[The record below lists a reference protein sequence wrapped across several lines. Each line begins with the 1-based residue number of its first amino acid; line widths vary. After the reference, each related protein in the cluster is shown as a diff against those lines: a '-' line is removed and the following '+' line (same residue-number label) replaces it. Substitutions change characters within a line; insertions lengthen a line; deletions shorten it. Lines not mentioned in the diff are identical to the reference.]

1 MTKNSVALCTYNGEK
16 YIREQIDSILEQSL
30 KVDEIIVC
38 DDGST
43 DKTLSILAEFENK
56 FPDIFKIHINEKN
69 LRSVKN
75 FEKTISL
82 CTGEI
87 IFLSDQDDIW
97 DSEKVKFFNNFFET
111 NPSIDVLCSNGFII
125 DENNIQKNQYTVWDV
140 PKFLGESK
148 KEIDYFKIFA
158 TIGNFATGA
167 SMAIRKS
174 FINQVLPFPTVEGLH
189 HDEWIAL
196 VSSEKKKFA
205 FINEKLFSYRI
216 HSEQQVGGIC
226 YSKDEVSKEKLISRF
241 DYDKAPKTFRD
252 FKIKLRT
259 LNDKERKFTAY
270 LEKDSNENAKRFL
283 KEVQNE
289 KLALYQKLKSEHFA
303 LFLFFKY
310 FYR

>member
-75 FEKTISL
+75 FEKAISL

-111 NPSIDVLCSNGFII
+111 NPSIDALCSNGFII

-196 VSSEKKKFA
+196 VSSEQKKFA
-205 FINEKLFSYRI
+205 FLNEKLFSYRI

-270 LEKDSNENAKRFL
+270 LEKDSNENAKTFL
-283 KEVQNE
+283 KEVQHE
-289 KLALYQKLKSEHFA
+289 KSVLYQKLKSEHFA

>member
-1 MTKNSVALCTYNGEK
+1 MTKISVALCTYSGEK
-16 YIREQIDSILEQSL
+16 YIQEQIDSILEQSL
-30 KVDEIIVC
+30 KVDEIVVC
-38 DDGST
+38 DDRST
-43 DKTLSILAEFENK
+43 DKTQNILSEYENK
-56 FPDIFKIHINEKN
+56 FPDIFKIHLNEKN

-75 FEKTISL
+75 FEKAISL
-82 CTGEI
+82 CSGEI
-87 IFLSDQDDIW
+87 IFLSDQDDVW
-97 DSEKVKFFNNFFET
+97 ENDKVKIFSDFFED
-111 NPSIDVLCSNGFII
+111 NQNVDVVCSNGFII
-125 DENNIQKNQYTVWDV
+125 DENSLQQNLYTVWDV
-140 PKFLGESK
+140 PRFLSENK
-148 KEIDYFKIFA
+148 KEINYFKIFA

-196 VSSEKKKFA
+196 VSSEQKKFA
-205 FINEKLFSYRI
+205 FLNDKLFSYRI
-216 HSEQQVGGIC
+216 HSEQQVGGIS
-226 YSKDEVSKEKLISRF
+226 YSKDKTSKEKLISRF
-241 DYDKAPKTFRD
+241 DYDKRSQLFRD

-270 LEKDSNENAKRFL
+270 LEKDSNEHAKRFL

-289 KLALYQKLKSEHFA
+289 KSVLYQKLKSEHFA

>member
-1 MTKNSVALCTYNGEK
+1 MTKISVALCTYNGEK

-30 KVDEIIVC
+30 KVDEIVVC

-43 DKTLSILAEFENK
+43 DKTLSILAEFKNK
-56 FPDIFKIHINEKN
+56 FPDIFKIHLNEKN

-75 FEKTISL
+75 FEKAISL
-82 CTGEI
+82 CSGEI
-87 IFLSDQDDIW
+87 IFLSDQDDVW
-97 DSEKVKFFNNFFET
+97 ENNKVKIFSDFFED
-111 NPSIDVLCSNGFII
+111 NQNVDVVCSNGFII
-125 DENNIQKNQYTVWDV
+125 DENSLQQNLYTVWDV
-140 PKFLGESK
+140 PNFLSENK
-148 KEIDYFKIFA
+148 KEIDYFKVFA

-196 VSSEKKKFA
+196 VSSEQKKFA
-205 FINEKLFSYRI
+205 FLNDKLFSYRI
-216 HSEQQVGGIC
+216 HSEQQVGGIS
-226 YSKDEVSKEKLISRF
+226 YSKDKTSKEKLISRF
-241 DYDKAPKTFRD
+241 DYDKKSQIFRD

-270 LEKDSNENAKRFL
+270 LEKDPNENAKTFL
-283 KEVQNE
+283 KEVQHE
-289 KLALYQKLKSEHFA
+289 KSVLYQKLKSEHFA

-310 FYR
+310 LYR

>member
-1 MTKNSVALCTYNGEK
+1 MTKISVALCTYNGEK

-30 KVDEIIVC
+30 KVDEIVVC

-43 DKTLSILAEFENK
+43 DKTLSILSEYENK
-56 FPDIFKIHINEKN
+56 FPNIFKIHLNEKN

-75 FEKTISL
+75 FEKAISL
-82 CTGEI
+82 CSGEI
-87 IFLSDQDDIW
+87 IFLSDQDDVW
-97 DSEKVKFFNNFFET
+97 ENNKVKIFSDFFED
-111 NPSIDVLCSNGFII
+111 NQNVDVICSNGFII
-125 DENNIQKNQYTVWDV
+125 DENSLQQNLYTVWDV
-140 PKFLGESK
+140 PNFLSENK

-174 FINQVLPFPTVEGLH
+174 FINKVLPFPTVEGLH

-196 VSSEKKKFA
+196 VSSEQKNFA

-259 LNDKERKFTAY
+259 LNDKERKFTVY

-289 KLALYQKLKSEHFA
+289 KLALYQKLKSERFA

>member
-16 YIREQIDSILEQSL
+16 YIREQIDSILDQSL
-30 KVDEIIVC
+30 KVDEIVVC

-43 DKTLSILAEFENK
+43 DKTLSILAEFKNK
-56 FPDIFKIHINEKN
+56 FPDIFKIHLNEKN

-75 FEKTISL
+75 FEKAISL
-82 CTGEI
+82 CSGEI
-87 IFLSDQDDIW
+87 IFLSDQDDVW
-97 DSEKVKFFNNFFET
+97 ENNKVKIFSDFFED
-111 NPSIDVLCSNGFII
+111 NQNVDVICSNGFII
-125 DENNIQKNQYTVWDV
+125 DENSLQQNLYTVWDV
-140 PKFLGESK
+140 PNFLSENK

-196 VSSEKKKFA
+196 VSSEQKKFA
-205 FINEKLFSYRI
+205 FLNDKLFSYRI
-216 HSEQQVGGIC
+216 HSEQQVGGIS
-226 YSKDEVSKEKLISRF
+226 YSKDKTSKEKLISRF